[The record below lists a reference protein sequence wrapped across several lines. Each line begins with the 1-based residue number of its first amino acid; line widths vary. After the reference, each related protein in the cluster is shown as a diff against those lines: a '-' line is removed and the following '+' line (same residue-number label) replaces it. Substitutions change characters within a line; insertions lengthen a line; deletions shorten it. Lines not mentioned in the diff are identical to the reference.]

1 MTDNETDTRTWFELS
16 SLNSQMAY
24 VIACAIADR
33 QQSAAYWTER
43 FQESGSEASLKLAED
58 AVRCHAIMK
67 KIQKSMA
74 RGEIVCERII
84 PSVTSDDNYERRSWD
99 ARTDMG

>member
-1 MTDNETDTRTWFELS
+1 MTDNETDTRTWFELC

-33 QQSAAYWTER
+33 AQAAEYWTER
-43 FQESGSEASLKLAED
+43 YQENESESALKLAED
-58 AVRCHAIMK
+58 AVRCHAVMK
-67 KIQKSMA
+67 EIQKSMA
-74 RGEIVCERII
+74 KGEIVCNRII
-84 PSVTSDDNYERRSWD
+84 PSVTDDNYERRSWD